1 MPEMKLKPSRT
12 GSSQMQANEI
22 VRAEMQ
28 TFVLALVSY
37 PERFA
42 ANPRVSFDQHRISLM
57 VSELVLRRNMK
68 TEN

>member
-28 TFVLALVSY
+28 TFVLALGLVS
-37 PERFA
+37 
-42 ANPRVSFDQHRISLM
+42 
-57 VSELVLRRNMK
+57 
-68 TEN
+68 

>member
-1 MPEMKLKPSRT
+1 MKLKPSRT

>member
-1 MPEMKLKPSRT
+1 
-12 GSSQMQANEI
+12 MQANEI